1 MEQPKTDNLYPN
13 QMNVTSDA
21 QQATI
26 LTQEANEHNENCKM
40 TDEQQDENQAQIELT
55 KKLERLSDEN
65 KEFRLS
71 NEKLQV

>member
-1 MEQPKTDNLYPN
+1 
-13 QMNVTSDA
+13 MNVTSDA

>member
-1 MEQPKTDNLYPN
+1 
-13 QMNVTSDA
+13 MNVTSDA

-26 LTQEANEHNENCKM
+26 LPQEANEHNENCKM

>member
-1 MEQPKTDNLYPN
+1 MEQPKTDILYPN

>member
-1 MEQPKTDNLYPN
+1 
-13 QMNVTSDA
+13 MNVTSDA

-40 TDEQQDENQAQIELT
+40 TEQQDEDQAQIELT

>member
-1 MEQPKTDNLYPN
+1 
-13 QMNVTSDA
+13 MNVTSDA

-26 LTQEANEHNENCKM
+26 LTQEANEHNETCKM
-40 TDEQQDENQAQIELT
+40 TEQQDENQAQIELT

>member
-1 MEQPKTDNLYPN
+1 
-13 QMNVTSDA
+13 MNVTSDA

-40 TDEQQDENQAQIELT
+40 TEQQDEDQSQIELT